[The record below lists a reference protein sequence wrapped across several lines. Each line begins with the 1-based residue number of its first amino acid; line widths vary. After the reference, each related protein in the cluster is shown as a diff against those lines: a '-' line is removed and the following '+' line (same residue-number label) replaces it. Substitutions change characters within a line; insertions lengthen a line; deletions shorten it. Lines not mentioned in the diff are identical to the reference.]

1 MSQTQVQT
9 IGIAADA
16 VTADKIATGA
26 VGTTEIAN
34 GAVTAAKIATAA
46 VGTTEIASGVTITG
60 TLDGNAASVTNG
72 VYTTNFASSL
82 GGNGYQRLPGGLII
96 QWGQVGFMS
105 GIDATRRV
113 TFSIQ
118 FTSAVYAVTVTPN
131 SAAFPAG
138 NKSDSQYTFNQDRNG
153 FTLLSR
159 QENSGCS
166 YSWIAIGA

>member
-1 MSQTQVQT
+1 MGWNGSQTY
-9 IGIAADA
+9 
-16 VTADKIATGA
+16 
-26 VGTTEIAN
+26 
-34 GAVTAAKIATAA
+34 
-46 VGTTEIASGVTITG
+46 GVRV
-60 TLDGNAASVTNG
+60 DSARVVDNG

-82 GGNGYQRLPGGLII
+82 STNGYQRLPGGLII

-105 GIDATRRV
+105 GNNATRRV

-138 NKSDSQYTFNQDRNG
+138 NKSDSQYTYDQDING

-166 YSWIAIGA
+166 YSWIAIGV